1 MIDVDSLLRSELDR
15 LVPIDSR
22 RDWDAVAAGAGLR
35 RQHQMRRWTMAAAI
49 IVLAALV
56 GLGTPLGAALVR
68 SLDDFSAW
76 LTGQPGTPAS
86 QTEQQAFEEAN
97 ARTWLHFPKDTQLR
111 HLISA
116 KADGSTI
123 ELLGFRSGTSAL
135 CLRLHVTGKAHWATL
150 HCAPLAELRRAGGPA
165 RPVMVD
171 EAIGKG
177 NKSAWYGID
186 RFHSSS
192 LQITAGIVT
201 DSVRSVVLDDD
212 AGRHEVRPVANAFL
226 YIAETPDVGQR
237 VKRIWARTDRGL
249 IPIPFV
255 PTPFGFG
262 GGPPTR
268 PAPPA
273 PVVERQVNGGRVG
286 WLEQRESRG
295 EPLDVLPAG
304 IRAGIL
310 GRREGLPHRPTSNVL
325 YGRVLTPDPDRPAR
339 IVLTLNANR
348 PDGPAEGLCTWFVTK
363 GSSGGGCAAYPGTFK
378 RTLIPGSL
386 SSGGSGAFVTL
397 SGVASDDVARIE
409 ALLADGQQADVPFKD
424 NAFMVDLPGANLPAR
439 LIAYDSAGRVIDV
452 GEPWADLAATGGGPV
467 RGRAKSLLRASGPGG
482 ATAELLVG
490 PSNTGGECRYTK
502 HFIDR
507 HHRSFGISCMGP
519 TWTGQALQLG
529 SDSSPPRFIDGRVRP
544 DIKKVRIR
552 FADGSTTLLI
562 PTRGYVLWAAS
573 KAHLDDATA
582 AVEAE
587 GLGADGSVVARESF
601 KAPRRSP

>member
-1 MIDVDSLLRSELDR
+1 MIDVDDLLRSELDR

-22 RDWDAVAAGAGLR
+22 QDWDAVAAGAGLG
-35 RQHQMRRWTMAAAI
+35 RQHLMRRWTMAAAV
-49 IVLAALV
+49 IVLAALL

-116 KADGSTI
+116 QTDGSTI
-123 ELLGFRSGTSAL
+123 ELLGFRSGASTL
-135 CLRLHVTGKAHWATL
+135 CLRLHVTGKSQSSTL
-150 HCAPLAELRRAGGPA
+150 QCAPLAELRRAGGPA

-177 NKSAWYGID
+177 DKIAWYGID

-201 DSVRSVVLDDD
+201 DAVRSVVLEDD
-212 AGRHEVRPVANAFL
+212 AGRHAVHPVANAFL
-226 YIAETPDVGQR
+226 YVAEEPDVGQR
-237 VKRIWARTDRGL
+237 VKRIWAQTDKGL

-262 GGPPTR
+262 GGPPAR
-268 PAPPA
+268 PAPAAPA
-273 PVVERQVNGGRVG
+273 VGRDIDGGRVG
-286 WLEQRESRG
+286 WLERREPRG
-295 EPLDVLPAG
+295 ESLRVLPAG
-304 IRAGIL
+304 IRAPIFGHR
-310 GRREGLPHRPTSNVL
+310 GGLPQLAPSKVL

-348 PDGPAEGLCTWFVTK
+348 PDGPAAGLCTWFVSR

-378 RTLIPGSL
+378 RTLIPSTL
-386 SSGGSGAFVTL
+386 SGGGSGAFVTI

-409 ALLADGQQADVPFKD
+409 ALLADGQHAEVPFKD
-424 NAFMVDLPGANLPAR
+424 SAFIIDLPRANLPAR

-452 GEPWADLAATGGGPV
+452 GEPWEDLAATRPGPV
-467 RGRAKSLLRASGPGG
+467 RGRANSLLRASGPGG

-490 PSNTGGECRYTK
+490 PSSNGGECLYTK
-502 HFIDR
+502 HFIDSQ
-507 HHRSFGISCMGP
+507 HRGFGVSCSGP
-519 TWTGQALQLG
+519 NWTGQALQLG
-529 SDSSPPRFIDGRVRP
+529 SDASPPRFIDGRVRP

-552 FADGSTTLLI
+552 FADGSTILLI

-573 KAHLDDATA
+573 PQHLDEATG

-587 GLGADGSVVARESF
+587 GLRADGTVVAHESF
-601 KAPRRSP
+601 KPPRR